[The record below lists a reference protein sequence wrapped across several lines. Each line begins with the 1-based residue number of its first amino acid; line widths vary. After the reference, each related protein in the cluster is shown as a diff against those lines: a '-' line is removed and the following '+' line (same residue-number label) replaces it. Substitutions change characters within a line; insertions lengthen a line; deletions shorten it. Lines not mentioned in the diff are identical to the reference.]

1 MQYGMRNT
9 QYAPTTGR
17 THNTRK
23 TQERT
28 YAMKTVHLGK
38 TNLQVTPFCLGAMMF
53 GGKTDRQA
61 GVEIV
66 HQAIDA
72 GVNFI
77 DTADV
82 YNGGRSEEIVGE
94 ALQGLRDRVVLASKA
109 GMTVGEGANDTGLSR
124 YHIVRAAEASLK
136 RLQTDRID
144 LYYVH
149 WPVAR
154 LNVEEMARALEDLV
168 AQGKILYPACSN
180 FPAWLCS
187 RALWVQDV
195 LGCAPL
201 VAGQYPYN
209 LIERGIEVEILPM
222 AAALGLGIVTYRALS
237 AGALTAKYLD
247 GVPEGSRGQ
256 GDERIGR
263 WTETYRTSIEKLR
276 DYAQARGYSAADAA
290 IAWVASHP
298 AVTAPLVGLSRLE
311 QLDANLHAFEWEMT
325 PDERDEVAG
334 FFPTEVWEEAGGS
347 FPAWRRSYEIMP

>member
-1 MQYGMRNT
+1 
-9 QYAPTTGR
+9 
-17 THNTRK
+17 
-23 TQERT
+23 
-28 YAMKTVHLGK
+28 MKTVHLGK

-53 GGKTDRQA
+53 GGKTGREEA
-61 GVEIV
+61 VEIV

-72 GVNFI
+72 GINFI

-82 YNGGRSEEIVGE
+82 YNGGRSEKIVGR
-94 ALQGLRDRVVLASKA
+94 ALKGLRDKVVLASKA

-124 YHIVRAAEASLK
+124 YHIIRAAEASLK
-136 RLQTDRID
+136 RLRTDRID

-149 WPVAR
+149 WPVER

-180 FPAWLCS
+180 FPAWLFC
-187 RALWVQDV
+187 RTLWVQDV

-209 LIERGIEVEILPM
+209 LIERGLEVEILPM
-222 AAALGLGIVTYRALS
+222 AQALGLGIVTYRPLS
-237 AGALTAKYLD
+237 AGTLTGKYLQ
-247 GVPEGSRGQ
+247 GVPEGSRGE

-263 WTETYRTSIEKLR
+263 WMEAYRESIEKL
-276 DYAQARGYSAADAA
+276 QAFAHERGYTAADAA

-311 QLDANLHAFEWEMT
+311 QLAANLRAFEWEMT
-325 PDERDEVAG
+325 AEERDTIGG
-334 FFPTEVWEEAGGS
+334 FFPTEVWEEAGGM